1 MHRLV
6 LATVLL
12 LSAGAA
18 WADHIGV
25 SVTLGEPGFYGQ
37 INIGNAAPPPQVIYS
52 QPVVVQPAP
61 EYVSA
66 PPLYL
71 HVPEGYE
78 RHWRHHCGEY
88 NACGRR
94 VFFVRHDWYQNVYV
108 PHYQREHVGEG
119 REHAEWREHA
129 REHGDHDHDRGR
141 DHEDR
146 DH

>member
-1 MHRLV
+1 MRRLV
-6 LATVLL
+6 FATALL

-18 WADHIGV
+18 WADHIGI

-78 RHWRHHCGEY
+78 RHWRHHCAEY

-108 PHYQREHVGEG
+108 PHYQHEHVVER

-129 REHGDHDHDRGR
+129 REHGDHEHDRGR

>member
-1 MHRLV
+1 MRRLV
-6 LATVLL
+6 FATALL

-78 RHWRHHCGEY
+78 RHWRHHCAEY

-108 PHYQREHVGEG
+108 PHYQHEHVVER
-119 REHAEWREHA
+119 REHAEWHEHA
-129 REHGDHDHDRGR
+129 REHGDHEHDRGR

>member
-1 MHRLV
+1 MRRLI
-6 LATVLL
+6 LATALL

-37 INIGNAAPPPQVIYS
+37 INLGNAPPPQVIYT
-52 QPVVVQPAP
+52 QPVLVQPAP
-61 EYVSA
+61 EWVSA

-71 HVPEGYE
+71 HVPAGYE
-78 RHWRHHCGEY
+78 RHWREHCGEY
-88 NACGRR
+88 NACCRR
-94 VFFVRHDWYQNVYV
+94 VFFVRHEWYQNVYV
-108 PHYQREHVGEG
+108 PHYQREHVGEH
-119 REHAEWREHA
+119 REHVEWREHA
-129 REHGDHDHDRGR
+129 REHGDHEHDRAR

>member
-1 MHRLV
+1 MRRLV
-6 LATVLL
+6 LVTALF

-18 WADHIGV
+18 RADHIGV
-25 SVTLGEPGFYGQ
+25 SLTLGEPGFYGQ
-37 INIGNAAPPPQVIYS
+37 INIGSAAPPPQVIYS

-78 RHWRHHCGEY
+78 RHWRRHCGEY

-119 REHAEWREHA
+119 REHAEWHEHA
-129 REHGDHDHDRGR
+129 REHGDHGHDHGR